1 MYMLFFSISLVVFF
15 LTNICHES
23 DGFKIRPVKMG
34 RHVSNPVYCYMG
46 PNDNSENENKDTTKS
61 PPRYRYPLSKNYY
74 ENYVRRLNSR
84 NMTVRDTAMMEDSLD
99 NEYYNNPAHRSKFSN
114 TSISNSPVGLRIII
128 TPNGGFIQRDD
139 MSDEEMEN
147 MKNEENQ
154 EENEWNRAGY
164 FRKVYNP
171 SFDNPNPGRRGK
183 PGKKSENFEVI
194 TDFPLNFTNVGGYE
208 NVKAELVQC
217 VDILSNY
224 TKYQPYN
231 VRIPKGLIFE
241 GPPGNGKTMLA
252 KALAGEAKIPFISVS
267 GAQFQEKYVGVGSSR
282 IRELFKLASEACPV
296 IVFIDEIDALG
307 RTRSGDGESSS
318 SERDNTLN
326 ELLVAMDGFG
336 SKDGIFVVG
345 ATNRADLL
353 DPALT
358 RPGRIDK
365 RIYIGNPDA
374 KTRKCVIDVHID
386 GKPYE
391 DKLDLASLVD
401 NTNGLSAA
409 QIENLLNEAMLT
421 AIRENRDKIIQN
433 DIDIV
438 LNKMMVGWQPTEH
451 EFTNDII
458 DHIAIHEMGHAIVGL
473 MSKHHSKVTKVLI
486 NLFAPRSPGYTVFEA
501 TSTPIYTREAL
512 FEHLMILLGGRV
524 AEEVFY
530 KTSVTTGAINDFEE
544 ALKLAE
550 KMITYYG
557 MGSKLIYP
565 KNSEKYKKIVD
576 EEVFNLIQ
584 EAYTQT
590 EQMMNDMKVFVKEA
604 SEVLKEKQIVTREE
618 LLEILNRVAPN
629 TVDMS
634 SFTE

>member
-1 MYMLFFSISLVVFF
+1 MYMFFFSTALVVLFFV
-15 LTNICHES
+15 NICHETS
-23 DGFKIRPVKMG
+23 GFKIRPVKRG
-34 RHVSNPVYCYMG
+34 ICAPLAIRCYMDPG
-46 PNDNSENENKDTTKS
+46 DNENKEVMNH

-74 ENYVRRLNSR
+74 ENYVKRLNSQ
-84 NMTVRDTAMMEDSLD
+84 NMTVRDTAMMQDSLD
-99 NEYYNNPAHRSKFSN
+99 NEYYNNSSSRRN
-114 TSISNSPVGLRIII
+114 ISHTVGPNSEVGLRIIL
-128 TPNGGFIQRDD
+128 TPNGGYIQRNDISGED
-139 MSDEEMEN
+139 MEN
-147 MKNEENQ
+147 TQNEDNQ
-154 EENEWNRAGY
+154 DESEWNRAGY
-164 FRKVYNP
+164 FRKVYSNGYNSPNP
-171 SFDNPNPGRRGK
+171 SHRGT

-194 TDFPLNFTNVGGYE
+194 TDFPLNFTNVGGYD
-208 NVKAELVQC
+208 NVKTELIQC

-224 TKYQPYN
+224 TKYKPYN

-282 IRELFKLASEACPV
+282 IRELFKLASDSCPV

-307 RTRSGDGESSS
+307 RARSGDGESSS

-374 KTRKCVIDVHID
+374 KTRQCVIAVHID

-391 DKLDLASLVD
+391 DQLDLSSLVE
-401 NTNGLSAA
+401 NTNGLSGA

-421 AIRENRDKIIQN
+421 AIRENREEITQD
-433 DIDIV
+433 DIDVV

-451 EFTNDII
+451 EFTSDII
-458 DHIAIHEMGHAIVGL
+458 DHIAIHEMGHAIVGI
-473 MSKHHSKVTKVLI
+473 MSKHHSKVTKVMI
-486 NLFAPRSPGYTVFEA
+486 NLNAPQSPGYTVFET

-530 KTSVTTGAINDFEE
+530 QTSVTTGAINDFEE

-565 KNSEKYKKIVD
+565 KNSEKYKNIVD
-576 EEVFNLIQ
+576 EEVFNLIE

-604 SEVLKEKQIVTREE
+604 SEVLKDKQLVTRGE
-618 LLEILNRVAPN
+618 LLEILARVAPD
-629 TVDMS
+629 TVDMT
-634 SFTE
+634 SFMELE

>member
-1 MYMLFFSISLVVFF
+1 MYMLFFSISLAVFF
-15 LTNICHES
+15 LTNICHETG
-23 DGFKIRPVKMG
+23 GFKMTPFKMG
-34 RHVSNPVYCYMG
+34 RYRSSGTNCYMG
-46 PNDNSENENKDTTKS
+46 ASDSENKETIKP

-74 ENYVRRLNSR
+74 ENYVRRLNSQ
-84 NMTVRDTAMMEDSLD
+84 NMTVRDTAMTQDSLD
-99 NEYYNNPAHRSKFSN
+99 DEYYNNPSHRSNFSQ
-114 TSISNSPVGLRIII
+114 TIGPNSEVGLRIIL
-128 TPNGGFIQRDD
+128 TPNGGYIQRDMNNED
-139 MSDEEMEN
+139 REN
-147 MKNEENQ
+147 MQNEENN

-164 FRKVYNP
+164 FRKVYSNGYNSPNP
-171 SFDNPNPGRRGK
+171 SLRGG

-282 IRELFKLASEACPV
+282 IRELFKLASDTSPV

-307 RTRSGDGESSS
+307 RARSGDGESSS

-374 KTRKCVIDVHID
+374 KTRQCVIDVHIE
-386 GKPYE
+386 GKPYTE
-391 DKLDLASLVD
+391 NIDIDALVT

-421 AIRENRDKIIQN
+421 AIRENREEMTQD

-451 EFTNDII
+451 EFTADII
-458 DHIAIHEMGHAIVGL
+458 DHIAIHEMGHAIVGI
-473 MSKHHSKVTKVLI
+473 MSKHHSKVTKVMI
-486 NLFAPRSPGYTVFEA
+486 NLNAPQSPGYTVFET

-530 KTSVTTGAINDFEE
+530 HTSVTTGAINDFEE

-565 KNSEKYKKIVD
+565 KNSEKYKNIVD
-576 EEVFNLIQ
+576 EEVFNLIE

-590 EQMMNDMKVFVKEA
+590 EQMMNDMKQFVKEA
-604 SEVLKEKQIVTREE
+604 SEILKDKQLVTREE
-618 LLEILNRVAPN
+618 LLEILGRVAPD

>member
-1 MYMLFFSISLVVFF
+1 MYMLFFSVSLTVFF
-15 LTNICHES
+15 LTNIYHETA
-23 DGFKIRPVKMG
+23 GFKMTPIKTGRYRPSG
-34 RHVSNPVYCYMG
+34 TNCYMG
-46 PNDNSENENKDTTKS
+46 SSDSENKETFKP

-74 ENYVRRLNSR
+74 ENYVRRLNSQ
-84 NMTVRDTAMMEDSLD
+84 NMTVRDTAMIKDSLD
-99 NEYYNNPAHRSKFSN
+99 EEYYNNPSHRSNFSQ
-114 TSISNSPVGLRIII
+114 TIGPNSEVGLRIIL
-128 TPNGGFIQRDD
+128 TPNGGYIQRDMNNED
-139 MSDEEMEN
+139 REN
-147 MKNEENQ
+147 MQNEENN
-154 EENEWNRAGY
+154 EESEWNRAGY
-164 FRKVYNP
+164 FRKVYSNGYNSPNP
-171 SFDNPNPGRRGK
+171 SFRGG

-224 TKYQPYN
+224 TKYKPYN

-282 IRELFKLASEACPV
+282 IRELFKLASDTSPV

-307 RTRSGDGESSS
+307 RARSGDGESSS

-336 SKDGIFVVG
+336 SKDGIFIVG

-374 KTRKCVIDVHID
+374 KTRQCVIDVHIE
-386 GKPYE
+386 GKPYTDNIDIE
-391 DKLDLASLVD
+391 ALVT

-421 AIRENRDKIIQN
+421 AIRENREEMTQD

-451 EFTNDII
+451 EFTADII
-458 DHIAIHEMGHAIVGL
+458 DHIAIHEMGHALVGI
-473 MSKHHSKVTKVLI
+473 MSKHHSKVTKVMI
-486 NLFAPRSPGYTVFEA
+486 NLNAPQSPGYTVFET

-530 KTSVTTGAINDFEE
+530 HTSVTTGAINDFEE

-565 KNSEKYKKIVD
+565 KNSEKYKNIVD
-576 EEVFNLIQ
+576 EEVFNLIE

-590 EQMMNDMKVFVKEA
+590 EQMMNDMKQFVKEA
-604 SEVLKEKQIVTREE
+604 SEILKDKQLVTRQE
-618 LLEILNRVAPN
+618 LLEILGRVAPD

>member
-1 MYMLFFSISLVVFF
+1 MWVV
-15 LTNICHES
+15 TRTS
-23 DGFKIRPVKMG
+23 
-34 RHVSNPVYCYMG
+34 
-46 PNDNSENENKDTTKS
+46 
-61 PPRYRYPLSKNYY
+61 
-74 ENYVRRLNSR
+74 RLN
-84 NMTVRDTAMMEDSLD
+84 L
-99 NEYYNNPAHRSKFSN
+99 
-114 TSISNSPVGLRIII
+114 
-128 TPNGGFIQRDD
+128 
-139 MSDEEMEN
+139 
-147 MKNEENQ
+147 
-154 EENEWNRAGY
+154 
-164 FRKVYNP
+164 
-171 SFDNPNPGRRGK
+171 
-183 PGKKSENFEVI
+183 
-194 TDFPLNFTNVGGYE
+194 
-208 NVKAELVQC
+208 QC

-618 LLEILNRVAPN
+618 LLEILKRVAPN

>member
-1 MYMLFFSISLVVFF
+1 MYMLFFSISLAVFF
-15 LTNICHES
+15 LTNICHETG
-23 DGFKIRPVKMG
+23 GFKMTPFKMG
-34 RHVSNPVYCYMG
+34 RYRSSGTNCYMG
-46 PNDNSENENKDTTKS
+46 ASDSENKERIKP

-74 ENYVRRLNSR
+74 ENYVRRLNSQ
-84 NMTVRDTAMMEDSLD
+84 NMTVRDTAMTQDSLD
-99 NEYYNNPAHRSKFSN
+99 DEYYNNPSHRSNFSQ
-114 TSISNSPVGLRIII
+114 TIGPNSEVGLRIIL
-128 TPNGGFIQRDD
+128 TPNGGYIQRDMNNED
-139 MSDEEMEN
+139 REN
-147 MKNEENQ
+147 MQNEENN

-164 FRKVYNP
+164 FRKVYSNGYNSPNP
-171 SFDNPNPGRRGK
+171 SLRGG

-282 IRELFKLASEACPV
+282 IRELFKLASDTSPV

-307 RTRSGDGESSS
+307 RARSGDGESSS

-374 KTRKCVIDVHID
+374 KTRQCVIDVHIE
-386 GKPYE
+386 GKPYTE
-391 DKLDLASLVD
+391 NIDIDALVT

-421 AIRENRDKIIQN
+421 AIRENR
-433 DIDIV
+433 
-438 LNKMMVGWQPTEH
+438 E
-451 EFTNDII
+451 
-458 DHIAIHEMGHAIVGL
+458 EM
-473 MSKHHSKVTKVLI
+473 
-486 NLFAPRSPGYTVFEA
+486 
-501 TSTPIYTREAL
+501 
-512 FEHLMILLGGRV
+512 
-524 AEEVFY
+524 
-530 KTSVTTGAINDFEE
+530 
-544 ALKLAE
+544 
-550 KMITYYG
+550 
-557 MGSKLIYP
+557 
-565 KNSEKYKKIVD
+565 
-576 EEVFNLIQ
+576 
-584 EAYTQT
+584 TQ
-590 EQMMNDMKVFVKEA
+590 DDRDLV
-604 SEVLKEKQIVTREE
+604 
-618 LLEILNRVAPN
+618 
-629 TVDMS
+629 
-634 SFTE
+634 

>member
-1 MYMLFFSISLVVFF
+1 
-15 LTNICHES
+15 
-23 DGFKIRPVKMG
+23 
-34 RHVSNPVYCYMG
+34 
-46 PNDNSENENKDTTKS
+46 
-61 PPRYRYPLSKNYY
+61 
-74 ENYVRRLNSR
+74 
-84 NMTVRDTAMMEDSLD
+84 
-99 NEYYNNPAHRSKFSN
+99 
-114 TSISNSPVGLRIII
+114 
-128 TPNGGFIQRDD
+128 
-139 MSDEEMEN
+139 
-147 MKNEENQ
+147 
-154 EENEWNRAGY
+154 
-164 FRKVYNP
+164 
-171 SFDNPNPGRRGK
+171 
-183 PGKKSENFEVI
+183 
-194 TDFPLNFTNVGGYE
+194 
-208 NVKAELVQC
+208 
-217 VDILSNY
+217 
-224 TKYQPYN
+224 
-231 VRIPKGLIFE
+231 
-241 GPPGNGKTMLA
+241 MLA

-282 IRELFKLASEACPV
+282 IRELFKLASDSCPV

-307 RTRSGDGESSS
+307 RARSGDGESSS

-353 DPALT
+353 DPALI

-374 KTRKCVIDVHID
+374 KTRQCVINVHID

-391 DKLDLASLVD
+391 DKLDLSSLVE
-401 NTNGLSAA
+401 NTNGLSGA

-421 AIRENRDKIIQN
+421 AIRENREEMTQD
-433 DIDIV
+433 DIDVV

-458 DHIAIHEMGHAIVGL
+458 DHIAIHEMGHAIVGI
-473 MSKHHSKVTKVLI
+473 MSKHHSKVTKVMI
-486 NLFAPRSPGYTVFEA
+486 NLNAPQSPGYTVFET

-530 KTSVTTGAINDFEE
+530 QTSVTTGAINDFEE

-565 KNSEKYKKIVD
+565 KNSEKYKNIVD
-576 EEVFNLIQ
+576 EEVFNLIE

-604 SEVLKEKQIVTREE
+604 SEVLKDKQLVTRQE
-618 LLEILNRVAPN
+618 LLEILARVAPD

>member
-1 MYMLFFSISLVVFF
+1 
-15 LTNICHES
+15 
-23 DGFKIRPVKMG
+23 
-34 RHVSNPVYCYMG
+34 
-46 PNDNSENENKDTTKS
+46 
-61 PPRYRYPLSKNYY
+61 
-74 ENYVRRLNSR
+74 
-84 NMTVRDTAMMEDSLD
+84 
-99 NEYYNNPAHRSKFSN
+99 
-114 TSISNSPVGLRIII
+114 
-128 TPNGGFIQRDD
+128 
-139 MSDEEMEN
+139 
-147 MKNEENQ
+147 
-154 EENEWNRAGY
+154 
-164 FRKVYNP
+164 
-171 SFDNPNPGRRGK
+171 
-183 PGKKSENFEVI
+183 
-194 TDFPLNFTNVGGYE
+194 
-208 NVKAELVQC
+208 
-217 VDILSNY
+217 
-224 TKYQPYN
+224 
-231 VRIPKGLIFE
+231 
-241 GPPGNGKTMLA
+241 
-252 KALAGEAKIPFISVS
+252 LAGEAKIPFISVS

-282 IRELFKLASEACPV
+282 IRELFKLASDSCPV

-307 RTRSGDGESSS
+307 RARSGDGESSS

-353 DPALT
+353 DPALI

-374 KTRKCVIDVHID
+374 KTRQCVIAVHID

-391 DKLDLASLVD
+391 DQLDLSSLVE
-401 NTNGLSAA
+401 NTNGLSGA

-421 AIRENRDKIIQN
+421 AIRENREEITQD
-433 DIDIV
+433 DIDVV

-451 EFTNDII
+451 EFTSDII
-458 DHIAIHEMGHAIVGL
+458 DHIAIHEMGHAIVGI
-473 MSKHHSKVTKVLI
+473 MSKHHSKVTKVMI
-486 NLFAPRSPGYTVFEA
+486 NLNAPQSPGYTVFET

-530 KTSVTTGAINDFEE
+530 QTSVTTGAINDFEE

-565 KNSEKYKKIVD
+565 KNSEKYKNIVD
-576 EEVFNLIQ
+576 EEVFNLIE

-604 SEVLKEKQIVTREE
+604 SEVLKDKQLVTRGE
-618 LLEILNRVAPN
+618 LLEILARVAPD
-629 TVDMS
+629 TVDMT
-634 SFTE
+634 SFMELE